1 MNNSKLLRG
10 FSQRMTTRA
19 VIDAQ
24 ASCGVETGFEVEKRL
39 TSMIT
44 KREKTLQFVNKISRP
59 LKRN

>member
-1 MNNSKLLRG
+1 
-10 FSQRMTTRA
+10 MTTRA

-44 KREKTLQFVNKISRP
+44 KREKTLQLIFVNKISRP
-59 LKRN
+59 LKGN

>member
-1 MNNSKLLRG
+1 
-10 FSQRMTTRA
+10 MTTRA

-59 LKRN
+59 LNLKGN

>member
-1 MNNSKLLRG
+1 
-10 FSQRMTTRA
+10 MTTRA

-44 KREKTLQFVNKISRP
+44 KREKTLQFVNKISRTSFERK
-59 LKRN
+59 LKFGVIKHLIL